1 MKGEVQCDEMETV
14 ANDIQS
20 VKSMLSVTCDRNIYW
35 ETKQLLP
42 SKPSKLIK
50 RDTIQ
55 WYLVYDWEGDLAAIH
70 HDELEDEDYLLAE
83 MVAQDG
89 FDIFGPCEIE
99 FLRSP

>member
-20 VKSMLSVTCDRNIYW
+20 VKSMPSEWDYGYAYW
-35 ETKQLLP
+35 YTNQPLP

-50 RDTIQ
+50 RDTIE
-55 WYLVYDWEGDLAAIH
+55 WYLVYDNDRNLAVVY
-70 HDELEDEDYLLAE
+70 HDELLDDYYLLAE
-83 MVAQDG
+83 MVAEDG
-89 FDIFGPCEIE
+89 FDISGPCKIE